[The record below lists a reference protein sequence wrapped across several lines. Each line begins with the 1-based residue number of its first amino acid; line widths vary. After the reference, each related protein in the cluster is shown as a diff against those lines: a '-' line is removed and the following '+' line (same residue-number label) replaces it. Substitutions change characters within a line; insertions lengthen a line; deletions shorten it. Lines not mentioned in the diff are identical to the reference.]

1 MLKSEITMQTVEL
14 KGTLSNEG
22 FLLLDALM
30 NPILVNHTAVQILAY
45 PHKLETQKN
54 NVDNYL
60 AGRVRSTLLSGQASN
75 GPLVSRFQSGR
86 RIYSCRSF
94 HVNSMAN
101 GNSQVSLA
109 VLLERGSSRSGSLAQ
124 LFEGFNLTAR
134 EQEVSQYLLQGLTSK
149 QIALRMAISPNTV
162 KAFLRLIMV
171 KMRVSTRSGI
181 VGKAFTGQPEAQE
194 SRR

>member
-1 MLKSEITMQTVEL
+1 MLKSEISMQTVEL

-54 NVDNYL
+54 VDNYL

-86 RIYSCRSF
+86 RMYSCRSF

-101 GNSQVSLA
+101 GNSQASLA

-149 QIALRMAISPNTV
+149 QIALRMEISPNTV

-171 KMRVSTRSGI
+171 KMGVSTRSGI
-181 VGKAFTGQPEAQE
+181 VGKAVTGQPETQGAH
-194 SRR
+194 R

>member
-1 MLKSEITMQTVEL
+1 MQTVEL

-22 FLLLDALM
+22 FLLLDTLM
-30 NPILVNHTAVQILAY
+30 NPILVNHAAAQILAY
-45 PHKLETQKN
+45 PHKLETQK

-94 HVNSMAN
+94 YVNSMSN
-101 GNSQVSLA
+101 GDSQASLA
-109 VLLERGSSRSGSLAQ
+109 VLLERGASRSGSLAQ

-149 QIALRMAISPNTV
+149 QIAVRMEISPNTV

-171 KMRVSTRSGI
+171 KMGVSTRSGI
-181 VGKAFTGQPEAQE
+181 VGKAFTGQPETQE